1 LEAASAGPIVGVLL
15 IDETVPA
22 RMPDGADLHSVKSLS
37 SIHEIAAGDWNACA
51 GPDDPFVSHAFL
63 AALEDSGSVG
73 AKAGWIPRHL
83 VAHDAGGRPIACV
96 PAYLKT
102 HSYGEYVFD
111 WSWADAYERAGGRY
125 YPKLQVAVPFT
136 PIAGNRL
143 LMGQGAPATTAD
155 ALAGALIEIAQRL
168 GISSVH
174 VTFPT
179 QAQWS
184 HLGRLGFLLRIGHQF
199 HWHNRG
205 YRDFDDFLDALS
217 SRKRKAIRKERKAVE
232 DHGVSVRTLAGSDIE
247 ERHWDAFYRFYRNTH
262 DRKWGHAY
270 LNRTFFRLLGE
281 RLRDRVV
288 MVVAERAGRETV
300 AGALNLRGANALYG
314 RYWGCLEDYRF
325 LHFEACYYRAIDFAI
340 DAGLERVEAG
350 AQGPHK
356 VQRGYLPT
364 RTYSAHWIAD
374 PGFREALARY
384 LAAERDAVDEEMAQL
399 RAGSPFRQDQGGA
412 QDLA

>member
-1 LEAASAGPIVGVLL
+1 
-15 IDETVPA
+15 
-22 RMPDGADLHSVKSLS
+22 MPDGADLHTVNSLP
-37 SIHEIAAGDWNACA
+37 SIHEIAPDDWNACA
-51 GPDDPFVSHAFL
+51 GPDDPFVGHAFL

-73 AKAGWIPRHL
+73 VKAGWAPKHL
-83 VAHDAGGRPIACV
+83 GAYDAGGRLIACA

-143 LMGQGAPATTAD
+143 LVRQGAPADTAEL
-155 ALAGALIEIAQRL
+155 LAGALIRLGQRL
-168 GISSVH
+168 DISSAH
-174 VTFPT
+174 VTFPVET
-179 QAQWS
+179 QWEQ
-184 HLGRLGFLLRIGHQF
+184 LGHLGFLLRIGHQF

-217 SRKRKAIRKERKAVE
+217 SRKRKAIRKERKAVA
-232 DHGVSVRTLAGSDIE
+232 DHGITVRTLVGEGIE
-247 ERHWDAFYRFYRNTH
+247 DRHWDAFYRFYRNTH
-262 DRKWGHAY
+262 DRKRGHAY
-270 LNRTFFRLLGE
+270 LNRAFFRLLGD

-288 MVVAERAGRETV
+288 MIVAETAEAKIV
-300 AGALNLRGANALYG
+300 AGALNLLGTEALYG

-340 DAGLERVEAG
+340 RNRLERVEAG

-356 VQRGYLPT
+356 IQRGYLPS

-374 PGFREALARY
+374 AGFRDALARY
-384 LAAERDAVDEEMAQL
+384 LKAERLAVKEEIAQL
-399 RAGSPFRQDQGGA
+399 RAASPFRQDSA
-412 QDLA
+412 AS